1 MRRGTKRW
9 ILWVGKLFTLIIYA
23 ILLAYSVIVGIAFV
37 LQLLGANPTA
47 DFADW
52 IYRAAANIT
61 EPFRGIF
68 PTTQVTDR
76 STFNAS
82 LLFALMIY
90 LIVAVLLH
98 GVIDWLTRR
107 IAGIDRAEEQDRQ
120 MAALEAQREAD
131 AHRARRDGAGGG
143 PTRRCP
149 AGRRSGGLGSDLGV
163 SRAVTSC
170 RRPSRATRSTRPTP
184 EPIAG
189 PRPTAAR
196 GRSSRRRGA
205 SGVRRCRGRALELEQ
220 QLVRVAP
227 VPVLARL
234 VGADD
239 GMAAGPLVRRGVAPR
254 RAVTAAH
261 VTTGLAHPQVHPV
274 VVARGEAVLAARR
287 GRRDVQDLVEVAA
300 GVHHGVL
307 VYWR

>member
-37 LQLLGANPTA
+37 LQLLGANPSA

-120 MAALEAQREAD
+120 MAALEAQREATRTALGVTEPVARAPRRCPARRRAAGGPGSD
-131 AHRARRDGAGGG
+131 LGGPERRHRAGARARRPDLPTQPLSRSSAAGPPPGAGDHPDDAARQGCDGAGGA
-143 PTRRCP
+143 PSSSNISW
-149 AGRRSGGLGSDLGV
+149 SG
-163 SRAVTSC
+163 
-170 RRPSRATRSTRPTP
+170 
-184 EPIAG
+184 
-189 PRPTAAR
+189 
-196 GRSSRRRGA
+196 
-205 SGVRRCRGRALELEQ
+205 
-220 QLVRVAP
+220 
-227 VPVLARL
+227 
-234 VGADD
+234 
-239 GMAAGPLVRRGVAPR
+239 
-254 RAVTAAH
+254 
-261 VTTGLAHPQVHPV
+261 
-274 VVARGEAVLAARR
+274 
-287 GRRDVQDLVEVAA
+287 
-300 GVHHGVL
+300 
-307 VYWR
+307 